1 MAVKRQLVFGV
12 ASVAALYAGLSN
24 ALGLGEVELQSALN
38 QPLNAIIQLQGSQ
51 GFSPEEIRVSLAGAE
66 AFANAGIE
74 RPFFLSDLRF
84 TPVIT
89 GNEMVIRIESSKPVL
104 EPYLNFLVELRQPN
118 GRVLREYTLLLDPPL
133 YDPNAG
139 LLSQA
144 PARQASAAP
153 VPRTG
158 SSSSSTNRSA
168 APARPAQLPDIT
180 AQPGASTYN
189 TVAGDTLWEI
199 AAKTRPTDS
208 VSIRDNML
216 AIQALN
222 PDAFIGG
229 DIGRLRSNAR
239 LVLPT
244 AEQLGVEATA
254 QTAPTDSNTN
264 TAGSQGARPDPA
276 APERATRSDD
286 SETASATDRARSEG
300 AGSNTSA
307 RFRIEE
313 TTADTAIANNQVLL
327 DRLQSLE
334 ARFNVL
340 LNELDARDRQI
351 ANLQA
356 ELEVLRAAQA
366 SEAQSTSGGIA
377 PVGTVGTVGEN
388 AERAGA
394 VAASGSA
401 EPESGAIAAE
411 VAIPEPQVSNETFLS
426 RWWPALLGLLAA
438 LLGTLLWLWKR
449 RQSEQEADTTTVDG
463 RELTVPEAAA
473 ATLAAEAAVQTT
485 MVREAVAPR
494 TTRPVDQ
501 LDGVELYI
509 TYGRFAEALVMLER
523 AIEENPKRLDLRYQQ
538 LRVLAELGEVRQFT
552 EQEQAILAVGGNP
565 TRIDEIKSRYPE
577 LFSGRSDQVEQVDEL
592 EPLLD
597 DDLDEGAGSTE
608 SYASGD
614 FASNEESSELNLND
628 FTLDPDWD
636 LIEGLTPA
644 PGNRDPGSQDAD
656 AQPEPHDDEML
667 RDGLRKMPEVEELDD
682 DEDLF
687 PGKQGAQPPR
697 RDS

>member
-1 MAVKRQLVFGV
+1 MAVKRQFVFGV

-38 QPLNAIIQLQGSQ
+38 QPLNAVIQLQGSQ
-51 GFSPEEIRVSLAGAE
+51 GIAPDEIRVSLAGAD

-84 TPVIT
+84 TPVVT
-89 GNEMVIRIESSKPVL
+89 GNELAVRIQSSKPVL

-133 YDPNAG
+133 YDPNSG
-139 LLSQA
+139 VLSQT
-144 PARQASAAP
+144 PVREASAAP
-153 VPRTG
+153 TQRTASG
-158 SSSSSTNRSA
+158 SPSTNRSA
-168 APARPAQLPDIT
+168 APASQAQLPDIS
-180 AQPGASTYN
+180 AQPGASTYT

-199 AAKTRPTDS
+199 AEKTRPADS
-208 VSIRDNML
+208 VSIRNNLL

-229 DIGRLRSNAR
+229 DIGRLRSNAT

-254 QTAPTDSNTN
+254 QTGSADST
-264 TAGSQGARPDPA
+264 TTSAGAREARPGQA
-276 APERATRSDD
+276 AAERVARSDTP
-286 SETASATDRARSEG
+286 EAASSTERVRSEG
-300 AGSNTSA
+300 AGSNPAA

-313 TTADTAIANNQVLL
+313 TTPDTAIADNQVLL
-327 DRLQSLE
+327 ERLQSLE

-366 SEAQSTSGGIA
+366 SEAQSTPDDIA
-377 PVGTVGTVGEN
+377 PVGTVDEGTEETGTVS
-388 AERAGA
+388 AT
-394 VAASGSA
+394 GSA

-411 VAIPEPQVSNETFLS
+411 VVLPEPQARNETFFT
-426 RWWPALLGLLAA
+426 RWWPVLLGLLAA
-438 LLGTLLWLWKR
+438 LLGVLAWLWKR
-449 RQSEQEADTTTVDG
+449 KQDEQEADTTTIDG

-473 ATLAAEAAVQTT
+473 ASLAAEAAVQTT
-485 MVREAVAPR
+485 MVKEAVSPR
-494 TTRPVDQ
+494 VTRSVDP

-509 TYGRFAEALVMLER
+509 TYGRFAEALVMVER

-538 LRVLAELGEVRQFT
+538 LRVLAELGELRQFV
-552 EQEQAILAVGGNP
+552 EQEQAVLALGGNSA
-565 TRIDEIKSRYPE
+565 RIDEIKSSYPT
-577 LFSGRSDQVEQVDEL
+577 LFAGRNDEVEQIDEL

-597 DDLDEGAGSTE
+597 EDFDGFADNTQPYASDDLAADEET
-608 SYASGD
+608 
-614 FASNEESSELNLND
+614 SELNLND

-644 PGNRDPGSQDAD
+644 PGNRDPEGQDPE

-687 PGKQGAQPPR
+687 PGKQGTQTPR